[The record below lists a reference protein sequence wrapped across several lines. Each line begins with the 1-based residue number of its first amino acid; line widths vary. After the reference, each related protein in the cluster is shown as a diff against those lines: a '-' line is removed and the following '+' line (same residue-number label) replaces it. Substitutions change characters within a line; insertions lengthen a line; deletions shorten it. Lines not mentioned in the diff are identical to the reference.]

1 MMHKP
6 ILIKDLTLSFSHKV
20 CFEHF
25 TTSILPG
32 SRIALIGR
40 NGSGKSTLLTMLSG
54 LITPTEGSISRLDDI
69 RIGYVPQVPQEHHA
83 LSGGQQFNKALTQ
96 ALAQDPA
103 LLLLD
108 EPTNHLDSANRM
120 SLIRML
126 QNYRGTLIVASHD
139 TALLRATFSSFWH
152 LDKGRISQ
160 FYGSY
165 DDYRNERNAQRA
177 ALEHKLS
184 QLNAHKEENHRRLRQ
199 EQLRAKKSRSYGEKQ
214 KSQNRWSPIV
224 ASSKARKAEETSG
237 RRSHTLSQEKQE
249 LIETLTTMR
258 TPEIIL
264 PDFLLPSGAQARH
277 MVVSVREGSVGY
289 THPLVRAINFSLIGS
304 ERVGITGANGSG
316 KSTFIKALRSDATLS
331 TTGVWHVPLCKD
343 IGYLD
348 QHYATLPFHLT
359 VLDVL
364 KEHALTLSDAQARA
378 HLNSFLFRKNE
389 EVNAPIYT
397 LSGGERVRLSL
408 ALIAALPP
416 KLLILDE
423 VSNNLDRETV
433 DHVISVL
440 QQYRGALIVVTH
452 DEELLNVLNITKRYY
467 ISEGTLK
474 ETLPSAIV

>member
-1 MMHKP
+1 M
-6 ILIKDLTLSFSHKV
+6 
-20 CFEHF
+20 
-25 TTSILPG
+25 PG

-54 LITPTEGSISRLDDI
+54 LVTPTDGSISRPDDI

-96 ALAQDPA
+96 ALALDPT

-152 LDKGRISQ
+152 LDNGRISL

-165 DDYRNERNAQRA
+165 DDYMHERNAQRA

-184 QLNAHKEENHRRLRQ
+184 QLNAHKEENHRRLMQ
-199 EQLRAKKSRSYGEKQ
+199 EQLRTKKSRSYGEKQ

-224 ASSKARKAEETSG
+224 ASSKARNAEETSG
-237 RRSHTLSQEKQE
+237 RRSHALSQEKQE
-249 LIETLTTMR
+249 LIDTLTTMR
-258 TPEIIL
+258 TPEMIL
-264 PDFLLPSGAQARH
+264 PDFLLPSGAQARQ

-289 THPLVRAINFSLIGS
+289 TYPLVKEINFSLIGS
-304 ERVGITGANGSG
+304 ERVAITGANGSG
-316 KSTFIKALRSDATLS
+316 KSTFIKALQGDATISLS
-331 TTGVWHVPLCKD
+331 GVWHSPPFKD

-348 QHYATLPFHLT
+348 QQYATLPSHLT
-359 VLDVL
+359 VLDAL
-364 KEHALTLSDAQARA
+364 KEHALALSDAQART

-423 VSNNLDRETV
+423 VSNNLDRETL
-433 DHVISVL
+433 DHVINVL
-440 QQYRGALIVVTH
+440 QQYKGAMIVVTH
-452 DEELLNVLNITKRYY
+452 DEDLLNALTITKRYY

-474 ETLPSAIV
+474 EANDQTIG